1 ITEVDRR
8 AGPPGSALSLRQPR
22 RPFVPEWPH
31 SPIRIRP
38 FVPERPHSSIRIR
51 PFVPEWPA
59 LSVERD
65 FDQRALL
72 DHPPEVLAAPVA
84 RDVGKDLSAFRLVF
98 YDPSR
103 PRQVR
108 SHFPLELTI
117 HHGLSPAA
125 LPPAPPL
132 RLRD

>member
-1 ITEVDRR
+1 MTEGDRR
-8 AGPPGSALSLRQPR
+8 AGPPGSALSFRPPR

-31 SPIRIRP
+31 SPIRSRP

-51 PFVPEWPA
+51 PFVPAWPA

-72 DHPPEVLAAPVA
+72 DHPPEVLASPVT
-84 RDVGKDLSAFRLVF
+84 RHVGQDLSAFRLVF

-103 PRQVR
+103 RRQVR
-108 SHFPLELTI
+108 TQCP
-117 HHGLSPAA
+117 
-125 LPPAPPL
+125 
-132 RLRD
+132 R